1 MLILRLSLLSHT
13 LRAVADFFAAVRF
26 TYLGGIIILLDIHSH
41 ILPAVDDGAD
51 DMDEALKILEMMK
64 NDGVTHVIATPH
76 FYPGNDSLNDFK
88 SRTKESYK
96 SLCTAAAEKN
106 LPHIFLGS
114 EVLYYR
120 YIGTSESINEFCLN
134 GSRYL
139 LLELTDECIT
149 DSFFEDI
156 TDLKNKSGI
165 IPIIAHIERYYRAPS
180 YKKLLKFVKKEDIPT
195 QINASSF
202 FSTHYC
208 KIAEKLIK
216 KGYVNFLATD
226 AHSTDKRP
234 PKMKDALQYIS
245 NKLGSEYASGFIRNS
260 QILYD
265 KITQKEDSYEKQY
278 AEYI

>member
-1 MLILRLSLLSHT
+1 M
-13 LRAVADFFAAVRF
+13 F
-26 TYLGGIIILLDIHSH
+26 DIHSH
-41 ILPAVDDGAD
+41 ILPAVDDGAK
-51 DMDEALKILEMMK
+51 DMNEALKILEMMK
-64 NDGVTHVIATPH
+64 IDGITDVIATPH
-76 FYPGNDSLNDFK
+76 FYPDNDSLNDFK
-88 SRTKESYK
+88 SRTEKAYNA
-96 SLCTAAAEKN
+96 LCAAAAGKN
-106 LPHIFLGS
+106 LPNILLGS

-120 YIGTSESINEFCLN
+120 YIGTSEAAEQFCIN

-139 LLELTDECIT
+139 LLELTDNCIT

-156 TDLKNKSGI
+156 TNLKSKAGVT
-165 IPIIAHIERYYRAPS
+165 PIIAHIERYHRSSA
-180 YKKLLKFVKKEDIPT
+180 YKKLLKFVKKEGILT

-202 FSTHYC
+202 FSPHYC
-208 KIAEKLIK
+208 KTAEKLIK

-234 PKMKDALQYIS
+234 PKMKDALEYIS
-245 NKLGSEYASGFIRNS
+245 GKLGSEYASGFIKNS